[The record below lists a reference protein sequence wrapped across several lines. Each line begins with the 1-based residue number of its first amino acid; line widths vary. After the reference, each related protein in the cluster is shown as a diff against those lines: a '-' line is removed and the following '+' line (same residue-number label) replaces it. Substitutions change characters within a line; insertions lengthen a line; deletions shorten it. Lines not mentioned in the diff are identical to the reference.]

1 MNRPQIKTELPGPKA
16 KEIIQRDAKVMST
29 SLSRDVPL
37 VVERTQDVWIYD
49 VDGNEFLDMTSGVG
63 VTNVG
68 HTNPQVV
75 EAIKNQ
81 VEKFLHFAGTDFY
94 YEPQVTLAESLNDIR
109 PFEEPGRVFFT
120 NSGTESVEACIKL
133 ARYKTRRPL
142 YIGFLGGFHGRTM
155 GSLSFTSSKVIQR
168 RYFSP
173 MMPQV
178 VHIPFPDTYRP
189 PEGVVPEKVLK
200 PLLHLREGG
209 YIVPPK
215 DFFPRLKQ
223 ELDKHGIYLIV
234 DEVQSGMGRTGKMF
248 AIEHFGVE
256 PDIVSIAKGIA
267 SGMPM
272 GACLAKESVMDW
284 EEAAHSNT
292 YGGNPVAAV
301 AAIETIKLLKS
312 GLVENAA
319 KIGDYFINQLR
330 ELQKKYE
337 VIGDVRGIGLMLAID
352 FVKDPVKRDYNYEL
366 RNKVIQEAFKRGLVC
381 LAAGK
386 SAIRFAPPLTLK
398 EEHVDI
404 AIEILD
410 ESIKA
415 ALG

>member
-1 MNRPQIKTELPGPKA
+1 
-16 KEIIQRDAKVMST
+16 
-29 SLSRDVPL
+29 
-37 VVERTQDVWIYD
+37 
-49 VDGNEFLDMTSGVG
+49 
-63 VTNVG
+63 
-68 HTNPQVV
+68 
-75 EAIKNQ
+75 
-81 VEKFLHFAGTDFY
+81 
-94 YEPQVTLAESLNDIR
+94 
-109 PFEEPGRVFFT
+109 
-120 NSGTESVEACIKL
+120 
-133 ARYKTRRPL
+133 
-142 YIGFLGGFHGRTM
+142 
-155 GSLSFTSSKVIQR
+155 
-168 RYFSP
+168 
-173 MMPQV
+173 
-178 VHIPFPDTYRP
+178 
-189 PEGVVPEKVLK
+189 
-200 PLLHLREGG
+200 
-209 YIVPPK
+209 
-215 DFFPRLKQ
+215 
-223 ELDKHGIYLIV
+223 
-234 DEVQSGMGRTGKMF
+234 
-248 AIEHFGVE
+248 
-256 PDIVSIAKGIA
+256 
-267 SGMPM
+267 
-272 GACLAKESVMDW
+272 MDW
-284 EEAAHSNT
+284 EESAHSNT

-319 KIGDYFINQLR
+319 KVGEYFIGQLR